1 NSLSGINQQDTPP
14 SLYPPYTRN
23 HHNSD
28 RKLKDHKYA
37 ASPEGSGTNAAISVM
52 NLTYPGEAPRTPT
65 GEGKGSDQGMVNT
78 DVPAGVQEGKRPVTP
93 DEQLPLWKR

>member
-1 NSLSGINQQDTPP
+1 MGIRPVLMQIICKKQADC
-14 SLYPPYTRN
+14 
-23 HHNSD
+23 
-28 RKLKDHKYA
+28 KLKGHQYA
-37 ASPEGSGTNAAISVM
+37 ASPEGSGTNVASFVM
-52 NLTYPGEAPRTPT
+52 NLTYPGEAPQTPT